1 MVQKRNQKERNQKEI
16 KFMVQLRTQSI
27 QVNRSDSFKRF
38 VGLFHWT
45 VLYFDRIIYFA
56 ASFPNFN

>member
-1 MVQKRNQKERNQKEI
+1 MVQKRNQKEI